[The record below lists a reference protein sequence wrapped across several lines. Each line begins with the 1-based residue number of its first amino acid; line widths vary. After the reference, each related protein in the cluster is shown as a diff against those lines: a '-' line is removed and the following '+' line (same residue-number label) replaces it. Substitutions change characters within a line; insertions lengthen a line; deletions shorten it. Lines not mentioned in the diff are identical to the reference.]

1 MSEEEQPEV
10 VGETPEVGGEAGE
23 GGMSKNAMKKAA
35 KAAEAA
41 AKKAAKEAERAA
53 KEAEKESKPS
63 QPKLGGDDGEDLDP
77 TQYFENRMKA
87 VTALEVCMLNKNN
100 IDNYYYPIT
109 QSLTIDIVLP
119 LTYLI
124 ASEWQCVSSQV
135 RH

>member
-1 MSEEEQPEV
+1 MSEEETQPV
-10 VGETPEVGGEAGE
+10 VAAEDETNEGGGE

-63 QPKLGGDDGEDLDP
+63 QPKLGGGDDEDLDP

-87 VTALEVCMLNKNN
+87 VTALEVCLFLVF
-100 IDNYYYPIT
+100 I
-109 QSLTIDIVLP
+109 
-119 LTYLI
+119 
-124 ASEWQCVSSQV
+124 
-135 RH
+135 